1 MLARLASS
9 GSQSVLIVL
18 GNMYA
23 FGLLGA
29 FSLTCLGLDIVR
41 FRERRW
47 AREQKRYQRHGGPE
61 APISAP
67 MFVLGVFTTAVV
79 MLAWST
85 NLVF

>member
-1 MLARLASS
+1 
-9 GSQSVLIVL
+9 
-18 GNMYA
+18 MYA